1 MAAKIDFQQIMSDP
15 NFKGF
20 SAEPVIDKS
29 KGMETASTLSTISN
43 VGESI
48 SGIGKP
54 ILEGLARSNIEKSLT
69 TEINNYNEQS
79 PTARGLKQKLE
90 GKLPGEANPVSV
102 ESSANSLIAG
112 QNKEIDTLSKAKQQ
126 GIITPYEFKMRI
138 DNLTRAAVANNPA
151 FSKEI
156 ISHSSQVLDLH
167 GIQKTIELDAQLYKD
182 VAAREQEAKINIR
195 EGAEKLGVSTK
206 PYTNEDGTIDYNA
219 LNNEV
224 QTRTGKMGDYQM
236 MELASKT
243 KGIVQEGE
251 ADELVKGDIH
261 TTYALG
267 AWSTLQAQLIETYK
281 NNKLDQAQKEVQAF
295 NFVKQAND
303 KVQNLAGRYPKNDT
317 IKKLATEFGLHATS
331 LNTSLKGQSDGS
343 IVATAAENSYK
354 FIETTSKIN
363 LSKFVDPATFDFQ
376 LKLYG
381 ALGKNVSPSDPIAVD
396 IKLWAETF
404 LNLGKLDAVTF
415 NNGSLD
421 KYFKSRPD
429 VMDPNGKTTSLAKIS
444 LSSANE
450 ILLKSDSTLPL
461 HNANIELYNKNVK
474 IHLDYI
480 ESNPN
485 YKGFEK
491 VYAMDDLVKS
501 LAESKY
507 KTNVAELNND
517 NKGNSFNLLDT
528 YSKEVSTMWAGSSL
542 KPNDIIIEPLAN
554 GTLSARR
561 NPASTTKDIAG
572 ENKLVSDFNTRVLVR
587 INNGLKAYA
596 NIQETTTQA
605 VSTEYLQKYYGPIL
619 SGIANG
625 TLTESSEDIT
635 KRALQI
641 INGDKP

>member
-79 PTARGLKQKLE
+79 PTARGLKEKLE
-90 GKLPGEANPVSV
+90 GKLPGEVNPVSI
-102 ESSANSLIAG
+102 EASANSLIAG
-112 QNKEIDTLSKAKQQ
+112 QNKQIDTLSKAKQQ
-126 GIITPYEFKMRI
+126 GVITPYEFKMRI
-138 DNLTRAAVANNPA
+138 DNLTRAAVANNPGFA
-151 FSKEI
+151 KEI
-156 ISHSSQVLDLH
+156 ISHSAQVLDLH

-206 PYTNEDGTIDYNA
+206 LYTNEDGTIDYNA

-236 MELASKT
+236 MELASKNNQLV
-243 KGIVQEGE
+243 KEGE
-251 ADELVKGDIH
+251 ADEIVKGDMH
-261 TTYALG
+261 TIYALG

-303 KVQNLAGRYPKNDT
+303 KVQNLAGRYSKNEE
-317 IKKLATEFGLHATS
+317 IKKVATEFNLHATA
-331 LNTSLKGQSDGS
+331 LNTVLKGQSDGS
-343 IVATAAENSYK
+343 IVAAAAENSHK
-354 FIETTSKIN
+354 FIESTSKIN
-363 LSKFVDPATFDFQ
+363 LSKFVDPATFDLQ

-381 ALGKNVSPSDPIAVD
+381 ALGKNVLPTDPIAVD
-396 IKLWAETF
+396 IKLWTETF
-404 LNLGKLDAVTF
+404 LGIGKLDVITF
-415 NNGSLD
+415 NNGSLE
-421 KYFKSRPD
+421 KFFKTRPD
-429 VMDPNGKTTSLAKIS
+429 VMDPTGKTTSLAKMS
-444 LSSANE
+444 LSTANN
-450 ILLKSDSTLPL
+450 ILLKSDPTLPL

-491 VYAMDDLVKS
+491 VYAMDDLVQS
-501 LAESKY
+501 LAESKH

-528 YSKEVSTMWAGSSL
+528 YSKEISTMWAGSSL

-561 NPASTTKDIAG
+561 NPASTTKNIAG

-587 INNGLKAYA
+587 VNNGLKAYA
-596 NIQETTTQA
+596 NIHETTTQA

-625 TLTESSEDIT
+625 TLTESPEDIA